1 MCVFCQIIKGEIP
14 AHKVY
19 EDDKVLAFLDIK
31 PVNPGHVLVI
41 SKNHYQNMESISEED
56 LSALILVVK
65 KIGAKLKERLG
76 VSGYNVIENNDAIS
90 GQVIPHI
97 HFHIVPRIE
106 GDNLLQWPGQEYKE
120 GEAEEILKK
129 LKN

>member
-1 MCVFCQIIKGEIP
+1 
-14 AHKVY
+14 
-19 EDDKVLAFLDIK
+19 
-31 PVNPGHVLVI
+31 
-41 SKNHYQNMESISEED
+41 MESISEED
-56 LSALILVVK
+56 LCALILVVK

-76 VSGYNVIENNDAIS
+76 ILGYNIIENNDAIS
-90 GQVIPHI
+90 GQVVPHV

-129 LKN
+129 LQ